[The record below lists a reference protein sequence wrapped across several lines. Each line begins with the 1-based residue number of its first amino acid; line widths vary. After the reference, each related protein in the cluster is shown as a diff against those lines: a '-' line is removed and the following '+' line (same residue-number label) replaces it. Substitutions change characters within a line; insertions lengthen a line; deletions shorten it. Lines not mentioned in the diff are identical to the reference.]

1 MECTVCLSTK
11 KEEDVC
17 VCATCKGAGII
28 CHDCVQAW
36 EAAGHNPWICT
47 ICKNPK
53 GTMRNIPYSLYPN
66 AIQLLITLPR
76 TAIEAQFRVLEQF
89 NGFGWLVTLYGIIL
103 LIAISVITFMFT
115 YVTILLSIGI
125 AQHFIGIAQHFIG
138 IAQHLVLAVE
148 STVLTIEHII

>member
-11 KEEDVC
+11 KEKDVC
-17 VCATCKGAGII
+17 VCTTCKDAGII
-28 CHDCVQAW
+28 CHDYVQAW

-53 GTMRNIPYSLYPN
+53 STMQNLPYSLYSN
-66 AIQLLITLPR
+66 AAQILITLPR
-76 TAIEAQFRVLEQF
+76 AAIEAQI
-89 NGFGWLVTLYGIIL
+89 NGFGWLVALYGIIL

-125 AQHFIGIAQHFIG
+125 AQHFI
-138 IAQHLVLAVE
+138 LAIE
-148 STVLTIEHII
+148 NTVFTIENTVFTIEHII